1 MSRRNDAETTGAGS
15 EVDDYLAAVPE
26 HPRAALQ
33 KLRETIRA
41 AAPKATERIGYG
53 IPMFYQQG
61 PLVGLGASK
70 NHCSFYVMSPAVMD
84 SHEAELTS
92 YDTSKGTIRF
102 PADSPPSAALVRK
115 LVNARIE
122 ENDRKA

>member
-1 MSRRNDAETTGAGS
+1 MSRRDDVETTGS
-15 EVDDYLAAVPE
+15 PSDVDDYLAAVPE
-26 HPRAALQ
+26 RPRAALQ

-84 SHEAELTS
+84 SHKDELTA

-102 PADSPPSAALVRK
+102 PADSPLPAALVRK
-115 LVNARIE
+115 LVDARIE
-122 ENDRKA
+122 ENDRKT

>member
-1 MSRRNDAETTGAGS
+1 MSRGDDVETTGSAS
-15 EVDDYLAAVPE
+15 DVDDYLATVPE

-33 KLRETIRA
+33 ELRATIRA

-84 SHEAELTS
+84 SHKDELTA

-102 PADSPPSAALVRK
+102 HADGPLPAALVRK

-122 ENDRKA
+122 ENDRKT

>member
-1 MSRRNDAETTGAGS
+1 MSRRDDVETTGS
-15 EVDDYLAAVPE
+15 SSDVDDYLAAVPE
-26 HPRAALQ
+26 QPRAALQ

-41 AAPKATERIGYG
+41 AAPKAPERIGYG

-84 SHEAELTS
+84 SHKDELTA

-102 PADSPPSAALVRK
+102 PADSPLPAALVRK
-115 LVNARIE
+115 LVDARIE
-122 ENDRKA
+122 ENDRKT

>member
-1 MSRRNDAETTGAGS
+1 MSRRDDVETTGS
-15 EVDDYLAAVPE
+15 PSDVDDYLAAVPE
-26 HPRAALQ
+26 QPRAALQ

-41 AAPKATERIGYG
+41 GAPKATERIGYR

-84 SHEAELTS
+84 SHKDELTA

-102 PADSPPSAALVRK
+102 PADSPLPAALVRK
-115 LVNARIE
+115 LVDARIE
-122 ENDRKA
+122 ENDRKT

>member
-1 MSRRNDAETTGAGS
+1 MSRRDDVETAGS
-15 EVDDYLAAVPE
+15 PSDVDGYLAAVPE
-26 HPRAALQ
+26 QSRAALQ

-84 SHEAELTS
+84 SHKDELTA

-102 PADSPPSAALVRK
+102 PAASPLPAALVRK
-115 LVNARIE
+115 LVDARIE
-122 ENDRKA
+122 ENDRKT